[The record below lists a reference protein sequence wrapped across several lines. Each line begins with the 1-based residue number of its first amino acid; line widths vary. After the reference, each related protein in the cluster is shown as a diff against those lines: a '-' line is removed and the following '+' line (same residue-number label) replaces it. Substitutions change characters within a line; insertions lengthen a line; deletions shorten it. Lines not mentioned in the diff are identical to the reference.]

1 MFRKITTSFLLTIFA
16 GAVYAHGNVVPSAVD
31 VEGLPPLEEWGTENP
46 YRDIDGEVRD
56 KIIATGKKGY
66 GQNCVNCH
74 GLEAVSGGIAPDLR
88 MLEPGFDDQYYI
100 TIVREGG
107 KGMPAWEEM
116 LEPESAWAIKTW
128 LETKYEDA
136 MAEKYGN

>member
-1 MFRKITTSFLLTIFA
+1 MFRKITLVFVSTFLA

-31 VEGLPPLEEWGTENP
+31 TEGLPDLEDWGTENP
-46 YRDIDGEVRD
+46 YRDVEGEKLD

-100 TIVREGG
+100 SIVREGG

-116 LEPESAWAIKTW
+116 LNPEAAWAIKTW
-128 LETKYEDA
+128 LETKYKDA